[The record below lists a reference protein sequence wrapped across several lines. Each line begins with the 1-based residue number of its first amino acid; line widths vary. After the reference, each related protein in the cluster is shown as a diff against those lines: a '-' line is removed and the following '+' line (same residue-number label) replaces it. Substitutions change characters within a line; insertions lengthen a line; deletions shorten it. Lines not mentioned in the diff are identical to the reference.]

1 MKEIK
6 SQHQKW
12 RTGAFFDLYRQ
23 KKGKKDQKTT
33 IFHIGQNSLPQIQN
47 QIRRWFPTKKYPNF
61 IIL

>member
-1 MKEIK
+1 MKENKESASKMEDRGIFR
-6 SQHQKW
+6 SVSP
-12 RTGAFFDLYRQ
+12 